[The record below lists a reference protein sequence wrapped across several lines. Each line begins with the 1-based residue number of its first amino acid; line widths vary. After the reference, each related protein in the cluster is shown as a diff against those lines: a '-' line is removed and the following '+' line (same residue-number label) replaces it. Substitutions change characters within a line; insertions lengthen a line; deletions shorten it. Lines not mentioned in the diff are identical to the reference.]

1 MSDVFLDCATEFIGC
16 CVLAAI
22 ISGLCFVAVVCLC
35 VLPFYGLLYLVC
47 SLCVH
52 WSDKRYFQQCRV
64 CGKELYH
71 DRGIFQEQP
80 K

>member
-1 MSDVFLDCATEFIGC
+1 
-16 CVLAAI
+16 
-22 ISGLCFVAVVCLC
+22 
-35 VLPFYGLLYLVC
+35 VC